1 MTDLTRLLA
10 HDMADGLRR
19 GDFSAR
25 ELTDAHLAAIE
36 KTDRP
41 LHAWVYVDAGRCAGT
56 GRRRRQGTPRRRAEF
71 PTNWHPGC
79 AQGSGADQ
87 GRPGHRR

>member
-1 MTDLTRLLA
+1 MTDLTRPAA
-10 HDMADGLRR
+10 HEMADGLRR

-41 LHAWVYVDAGRCAGT
+41 LHAWV
-56 GRRRRQGTPRRRAEF
+56 GRRRR
-71 PTNWHPGC
+71 C
-79 AQGSGADQ
+79 A
-87 GRPGHRR
+87 GHRPTPPTRHSAAACADAPR